1 MRLERFFANMQQDLK
16 VFTFLLIIICFYRAY
31 FMGAMSDAM
40 APNTSMG
47 EVLLALWLGFRLSL
61 KSAGAMALLGFVF
74 CSLPELVFPRLQ
86 LARLRLWMAV
96 AGSGLLAVLFQ
107 ARFPYYEV
115 FHATFGKEVVQ
126 GLHDDMQAI
135 FSTMVESYAL
145 PLRFFLA
152 IVLTAASYF
161 LLRRLLRAGTLP
173 LPHWLNRRAAG
184 AGLFVFFPIFF
195 LFIRFGGSFTYEHS
209 INWENASVTS
219 DRFLN
224 ECILDDIQ
232 AMYRVRDFYLN
243 MQKGGGISFVDVSR
257 ADEYMCFLGGDM
269 CKGTGLEVSLT
280 RTAKGAR
287 LSKPKHIF
295 IILGET
301 YAQWPMLPAYD
312 DLHGADG
319 IKSLLGEEQAFY
331 TQSFMPNG
339 TFTLVAITGLVTGL
353 SDVGMDLNYQPK
365 SFQEPYLTA
374 MAPQFRRLGYRVEFW
389 YGGFPEWDSIK
400 TLSLA
405 QGFDAFYGAPDYNAP
420 RQNVWGT
427 TDGYLFG
434 ALYDHLAE
442 EEPTVHL
449 VMTISNHPP
458 YDIDLA
464 AEGIDVAKIEEA
476 LQGRT
481 EDPRQLAVEV
491 GHYRYMDKVVT
502 DFVRKTM
509 AAYPDSLFV
518 ITGDH
523 SVRMDPTAQPTLF
536 EHQSVPFVLYGA
548 GVTKDILP
556 EGVVGGHTA
565 IVPTLIELIAPEGFV
580 YTSVARSMTEGTKY
594 AFNSDCWI
602 SGDAMGCVDDERME
616 LLPGVTAPQ
625 GDLAAEREAALYE
638 VAAMRTIS
646 RLLIGDMGK

>member
-1 MRLERFFANMQQDLK
+1 MRLERFFANLQKDLK
-16 VFTFLLIIICFYRAY
+16 LFLFLLFVICFYRAY
-31 FMGAMSDAM
+31 FMAYMSEAM
-40 APNTSMG
+40 APTTSMG
-47 EVLLALWLGFRLSL
+47 DVLLALWLGFRLSL

-74 CSLPELVFPRLQ
+74 CSLPGLVLPRLR
-86 LARLRLWMAV
+86 LARLRLWIGT
-96 AGSGLLAVLFQ
+96 AGSALLAVLFQ

-115 FHATFGKEVVQ
+115 FHATFGREVVQ

-135 FSTMVESYAL
+135 FSMLIESYAL
-145 PLRFFLA
+145 PMRLLA
-152 IVLTAASYF
+152 AAALTAASYF
-161 LLRRLLRAGTLP
+161 LLRRLLCTETMP
-173 LPHWLNRRAAG
+173 LPNCLNRWAAG
-184 AGLFVFFPIFF
+184 MGLFLFIPIFF
-195 LFIRFGGSFTYEHS
+195 IFIRFGGSFNYAHS
-209 INWENASVTS
+209 INWENASITR
-219 DRFLN
+219 DPFLN
-224 ECILDDIQ
+224 ECILDDLQ

-243 MQKGGGISFVDVSR
+243 MQKNGGARFIDVSR
-257 ADEYMCFLGGDM
+257 AEEYSSFLGGDM
-269 CKGTGLEVSLT
+269 NKGEGLVASLT
-280 RTAKGAR
+280 RTTKGAR
-287 LSKPKHIF
+287 LPKPKHIF

-301 YAQWPMLPAYD
+301 YAQWPMLPEYA

-319 IKSLLGEEQAFY
+319 INSLIAEDRAFY

-365 SFQEPYLTA
+365 SFREAYITS
-374 MAPQFRRLGYRVEFW
+374 MAPQFQRLGYRVEFW

-400 TLSLA
+400 KMSLA

-427 TDGYLFG
+427 TDGHLFE
-434 ALYDHLAE
+434 ALYEHLAE

-464 AEGIDVAKIEEA
+464 AEGIDTAELEGV

-481 EDPRQLAVEV
+481 EHPEQLALKV
-491 GHYRYMDKVVT
+491 GHYRYMDRVVT
-502 DFVRKTM
+502 DFVRRTM

-523 SVRMDPTAQPTLF
+523 SIRMDPTAKSTLF
-536 EHQSVPFVLYGA
+536 EHESVPFVLYGN

-556 EGVVGGHTA
+556 KDAVGGHTA
-565 IVPTLIELIAPEGFV
+565 IVPTLIELIAPEGFS
-580 YTSVARSMTEGTKY
+580 YTSIARSMTEGTKY

-602 SGDAMGCVDDERME
+602 GREAMGNVDNDRME
-616 LLPGVTAPQ
+616 LLPGVASPQ
-625 GDLAAEREAALYE
+625 NDLAAEHEAALYE

-646 RLLIGDMGK
+646 RILIGDMKK